1 MQTPTFLVRRFAKE
15 FLMRDYRDAKVMARA
30 LRAGL
35 TDQSLTVTHSQSLEL
50 VAKAFGFDNWN
61 ILAAKIE
68 AARPAAAEPA
78 PEPAKGASV
87 LYGSFCGKS
96 QHDVKKL
103 IAGPNSFICDDCVGL
118 CADIIEHGDVLALL
132 AEDERA
138 GGEAAGYPKLAQYLA
153 EQSSAH
159 LNAYL
164 AKMDR
169 ELSRMRDGLAGVEG
183 AIEAR
188 AEGRAVDRVF
198 TDRTDEQLERQRRV
212 FGREIGGTEKTL
224 AIITRALETRG

>member
-15 FLMRDYRDAKVMARA
+15 LSMRDYRDAKVMARA
-30 LRAGL
+30 LRTGL

-78 PEPAKGASV
+78 PEPAKGEPV
-87 LYGSFCGKS
+87 LYCSFCGKS

-138 GGEAAGYPKLAQYLA
+138 GGEAAGYPKLGQYLA
-153 EQSSAH
+153 EQSNAH
-159 LNAYL
+159 LNGYL

-169 ELSRMRDGLAGVEG
+169 EIIRMREGLAGAE
-183 AIEAR
+183 AALEAR
-188 AEGRAVDRVF
+188 AEGRAVDRAF
-198 TDRTDEQLERQRRV
+198 TNRTDEQLERQRRA

-224 AIITRALETRG
+224 AIITRLLETRG